1 MFETWSEQTRR
12 VIFFARYE
20 ASKLGASKVEST
32 HLVLGLLR
40 EAKAIFF
47 KLKIPPGKLVMIQ
60 EACANAGAGAT
71 PTATSVDMALH

>member
-1 MFETWSEQTRR
+1 
-12 VIFFARYE
+12 
-20 ASKLGASKVEST
+20 
-32 HLVLGLLR
+32 LLR

-71 PTATSVDMALH
+71 PTATSVDMALD